1 MNITPCNMCMIE
13 ASDCRELVQYRLPK
27 PDNTWAGLT
36 FPDGHVKLGESV
48 MFATIHKVS
57 KRRLASR
64 SQAFATIDSGYGRMV
79 RGNHCISSFIQ

>member
-1 MNITPCNMCMIE
+1 MCMIE

-64 SQAFATIDSGYGRMV
+64 SPSGYLSPRFLRSWV
-79 RGNHCISSFIQ
+79 LICGNQMR